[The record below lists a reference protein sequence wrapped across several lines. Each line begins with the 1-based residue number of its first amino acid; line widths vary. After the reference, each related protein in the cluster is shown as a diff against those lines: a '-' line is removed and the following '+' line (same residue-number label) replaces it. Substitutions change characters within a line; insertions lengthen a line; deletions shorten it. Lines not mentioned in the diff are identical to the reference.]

1 MLTQQDQNRAIEL
14 SDAAGRA
21 MTSGLHA
28 LAEKMTAEAE
38 KLLAPII
45 AVQSTTFE
53 EWCALRNYN
62 LERYEGEFLS
72 KMTQE
77 LHDLWVTAGGM
88 PVK

>member
-1 MLTQQDQNRAIEL
+1 MTHEDELRAINL
-14 SDAAGRA
+14 ADAAGRA
-21 MTSGLHA
+21 MNSGLQG

-45 AVQSTTFE
+45 AVHSTTFE

-62 LERYEGEFLS
+62 LERYEGEFVS

-77 LHDLWVTAGGM
+77 LHDLWVTAGGV

>member
-1 MLTQQDQNRAIEL
+1 MTHEDELRAINL

-21 MTSGLHA
+21 STNGLHS
-28 LAEKMTAEAE
+28 LADKLIAEAE

-62 LERYEGEFLS
+62 LERYEGEFVS

-77 LHDLWVTAGGM
+77 LHDLWVTAGGV